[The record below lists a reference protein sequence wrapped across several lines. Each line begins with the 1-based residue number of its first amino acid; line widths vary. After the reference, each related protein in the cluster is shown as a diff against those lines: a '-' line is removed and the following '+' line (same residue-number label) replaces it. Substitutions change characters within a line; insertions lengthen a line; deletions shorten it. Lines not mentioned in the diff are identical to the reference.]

1 MKVLQHVAV
10 VAYAGLITAGF
21 HILPVIPFA
30 GGIQKSP
37 DTVPYNLFFKFDKLA
52 LGVLILWVLGRHART
67 VFVPLTRSAALQVM
81 AILLGCSALLMV
93 TAVGIHYVRVD
104 VGLSANGAAWALD
117 NLVLVAF
124 GEEAFFRAYLF
135 ENLQRRKFFQRNV
148 PALIAV
154 TAILFGLVHFRGGL
168 PYIALATVSG
178 VFFGLGYRAAG
189 LAGSVAV
196 HFFVNAI
203 HFVAFSYPALRG
215 T

>member
-1 MKVLQHVAV
+1 MKTLQHVAIIG
-10 VAYAGLITAGF
+10 YAALITAGF
-21 HILPVIPFA
+21 HLLPVIPFA
-30 GGIQKSP
+30 GGVQKSR
-37 DTVPYNLFFKFDKLA
+37 DSVPYNLFFKFDKFA
-52 LGVLILWVLGRHART
+52 LGVLILWVLGRRART
-67 VFVPLTRSAALQVM
+67 VFVPITGKVMLRVTAFLLT
-81 AILLGCSALLMV
+81 CSALLMV
-93 TAVGIHYVRVD
+93 TALAIHYVRIDFGV
-104 VGLSANGAAWALD
+104 SANGAAWAFD

-135 ENLQRRKFFQRNV
+135 ENLQRRKFFQRNI

-154 TAILFGLVHFRGGL
+154 TAIVFGLVHFRGGL

-178 VFFGLGYRAAG
+178 VFFGLGYRVAG